1 VLCSHACTSIPSH
14 THMYTYRGS
23 WATAFCSLRA
33 VPFFLPIYKG
43 RALLCLAITFVQ
55 IRSVQMMSTEMRK
68 GQQHGHGGP
77 GAGAGHGGAAGCAAA
92 GLSDASRAAG
102 ANQHGQDSWA
112 RTLRLAFQ
120 CVGVLYGDIARRCST
135 CTRAPSPAA
144 SDTPMTSW
152 ACSSSSS
159 TVTSRY

>member
-1 VLCSHACTSIPSH
+1 MHALQSLH
-14 THMYTYRGS
+14 THTCTHTEGHELQPS
-23 WATAFCSLRA
+23 A
-33 VPFFLPIYKG
+33 VCGQCLFFLPIYKG

-152 ACSSSSS
+152 ACSPSSS